1 MCTTQKQLWI
11 QGSGQAAVFDSRKG
25 KSIRKQQNKQANK
38 NIKNSNI
45 TKTVSYKS

>member
-25 KSIRKQQNKQANK
+25 KPTRKQQNKQANQI
-38 NIKNSNI
+38 NRNSNI
-45 TKTVSYKS
+45 TKALSYKS